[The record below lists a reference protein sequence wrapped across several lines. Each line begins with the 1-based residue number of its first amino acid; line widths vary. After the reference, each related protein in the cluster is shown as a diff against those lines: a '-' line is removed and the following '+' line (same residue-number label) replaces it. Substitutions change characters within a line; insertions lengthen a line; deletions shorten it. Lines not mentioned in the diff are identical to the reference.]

1 MERRFRSV
9 KCWKYMDVLKHN
21 EAPQAQPVEG
31 LRCNFSSRNR
41 FLIVEE
47 GASCNRQILL
57 T

>member
-1 MERRFRSV
+1 
-9 KCWKYMDVLKHN
+9 MDVLKHN

-47 GASCNRQILL
+47 GVLQPANFTYVIV
-57 T
+57 